1 MTYFDMSTESW
12 VQAPPRTLVI
22 GQNSGQDYSEFYES
36 FQNRG
41 FHLIISL
48 AEGGSFT
55 GHNRH
60 NEVMVDGQP
69 QYVRIKSA
77 KVYGF

>member
-1 MTYFDMSTESW
+1 MI
-12 VQAPPRTLVI
+12 A
-22 GQNSGQDYSEFYES
+22 QNSGQDYSEFYES

-55 GHNRH
+55 GHNK
-60 NEVMVDGQP
+60 VIVDGQP
-69 QYVRIKSA
+69 QYMRIKSA